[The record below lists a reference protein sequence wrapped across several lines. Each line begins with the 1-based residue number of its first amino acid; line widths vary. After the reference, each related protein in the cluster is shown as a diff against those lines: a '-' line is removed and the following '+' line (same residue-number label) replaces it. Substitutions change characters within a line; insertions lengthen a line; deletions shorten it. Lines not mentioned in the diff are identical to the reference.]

1 MIPMRGIAS
10 SVDWWNWAPKG
21 AGVPR
26 LRSSRLEREGHAR
39 ISPSAAPATSFN
51 TTPRLAMRP

>member
-1 MIPMRGIAS
+1 LPRRSMIPVRGIAS

-26 LRSSRLEREGHAR
+26 LH
-39 ISPSAAPATSFN
+39 
-51 TTPRLAMRP
+51 